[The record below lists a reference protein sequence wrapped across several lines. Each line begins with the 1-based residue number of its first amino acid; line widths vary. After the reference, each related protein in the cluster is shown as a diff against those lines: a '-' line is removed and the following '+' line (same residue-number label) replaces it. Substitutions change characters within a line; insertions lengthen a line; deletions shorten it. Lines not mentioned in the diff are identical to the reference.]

1 MILTRLNEIYH
12 SFLFTTGLLQPS
24 NSNFCSTNR
33 NSIFYIE
40 QDEIDQ
46 ERDFLKSHSSHFNG
60 TRWVKNQISLM
71 PAALCKDPLLKQSD
85 YQAAVINDFLSDL
98 QRIDDESKSSWNRTS
113 DLGLKKAG
121 LDLPWLLV
129 SSGLRQSPH
138 CSSPR
143 CPPKVSWTVYT
154 TLHFLCNLQKGKIS

>member
-1 MILTRLNEIYH
+1 MRLTRLNKIYH
-12 SFLFTTGLLQPS
+12 SFLFNTGPIQSS
-24 NSNFCSTNR
+24 NSNFCSTNGK
-33 NSIFYIE
+33 SIFLIE

-46 ERDFLKSHSSHFNG
+46 ERNFKKSHSSHFNR

-121 LDLPWLLV
+121 LDLPWLLLV
-129 SSGLRQSPH
+129 A
-138 CSSPR
+138 
-143 CPPKVSWTVYT
+143 WMF
-154 TLHFLCNLQKGKIS
+154 TLMTSRLLTYLDSF